1 MSIENSFNEIK
12 ESVEEAEK
20 RIEELRSNK
29 LELIQSLERNKNQIS
44 LLSEK
49 ESYYKKDKERLSD
62 EINKFKESIISI
74 SETINN
80 IQDEKKIIDEEYKEL
95 LINYNEK
102 NEDLIKLNRG
112 IKIKEEE
119 LENEKKQSNFY
130 LQ

>member
-102 NEDLIKLNRG
+102 KWGFNKVKPWNKDKRRRAG
-112 IKIKEEE
+112 KW
-119 LENEKKQSNFY
+119 KKTE
-130 LQ
+130 

>member
-102 NEDLIKLNRG
+102 K
-112 IKIKEEE
+112 
-119 LENEKKQSNFY
+119 
-130 LQ
+130 